1 MTGARLGHGPAGP
14 SARDPARTRAYPWR
28 REIAPRRAPLA
39 ALLLGLAVA
48 LGGLPTMAPPAAAAA
63 DFRLELGRRADFVAQ
78 TNLVQC
84 VGASMQ
90 MMINIMAPQDD
101 RTAVTQHRLWT
112 LARALGPSPPAGFRG
127 KGASPIGWARG
138 LDRLWLRP
146 VCGRRL
152 PDLGER
158 SRRPPRRSG

>member
-1 MTGARLGHGPAGP
+1 MRSFLG
-14 SARDPARTRAYPWR
+14 
-28 REIAPRRAPLA
+28 RAPLA
-39 ALLLGLAVA
+39 ALVLGLAVA
-48 LGGLPTMAPPAAAAA
+48 LGGLPKMAPPVAAAA

-112 LARALGPSPPAGFRG
+112 LARALGPRRPAGFRG
-127 KGASPIGWARG
+127 KGASPIGWAGGSIG
-138 LDRLWLRP
+138 LATARMRP
-146 VCGRRL
+146 SAIR
-152 PDLGER
+152 PSAER